1 MYELEIIMKK
11 EKRHGLLL
19 TRGMLYVRGAG
30 VNYASG
36 IPRGES
42 FEVQELRLGK
52 NAQWHK
58 VKLSIH
64 YSSVARE
71 LVEYAYSHKEMLEA
85 MNKRESYASR
95 RC

>member
-1 MYELEIIMKK
+1 MYEMEIITKK

-19 TRGMLYVRGAG
+19 TRGMLYARGAG
-30 VNYASG
+30 VNYASVV
-36 IPRGES
+36 PRGES

-52 NAQWHK
+52 NAQWRK

-71 LVEYAYSHKEMLEA
+71 LVEYAYSHREMLAA
-85 MNKRESYASR
+85 MNR
-95 RC
+95 R